1 MSGQQISAESA
12 LPFFRQ
18 RCSELQDETLLLRAR
33 SAELEEGKTEAEQRA
48 VSLEQQLAEV
58 RAENERLR
66 TAPQA
71 APQPLS
77 CVDQDALP

>member
-1 MSGQQISAESA
+1 MSGQQISAETA

-33 SAELEEGKTEAEQRA
+33 SAELE
-48 VSLEQQLAEV
+48 QQLAEV
-58 RAENERLR
+58 RAEMEKMRA
-66 TAPQA
+66 APQA